1 MRVPN
6 LLVPSTEPATVDVP
20 AARRRRRVVTAIA
33 IVVGT
38 ALLAAT
44 LRVPHGSAWFTV
56 LAVLVAAT
64 WTVGSFVSGPIPFQP
79 DRDTTWRTFL
89 DPVVVGIAA
98 FGVFVIAYLVAR
110 HLPLVGPALDGVL
123 ATADAGPIA
132 VVLFV
137 ALVNGAGEELFFRG
151 ALHAAL
157 EPHHPAIATTVVY
170 VVVTAATGN
179 LALVIAAAVMG
190 ALFSLERLSTRGVL
204 APIVTHLT
212 WSTLMVLA
220 LPRRNGSPRLLRQS
234 RRLVPFVRGEGCLL
248 SLPAV
253 RPLSRAVT
261 ALVGSKSDRGLVSW
275 LMTRPSISARRWW
288 TSRDG
293 SDDPSSVSSGTIQTP
308 ISSWR

>member
-1 MRVPN
+1 MRVTD
-6 LLVPSTEPATVDVP
+6 LLVPSTEPATVDGP
-20 AARRRRRVVTAIA
+20 AAQRRRRVVTAIA

-44 LRVPHGSAWFTV
+44 LRVPRGSAWFTV
-56 LAVLVAAT
+56 LALLVAAT

-89 DPVVVGIAA
+89 GPVVVGIAA
-98 FGVFVIAYLVAR
+98 FGVFVLAYLVAR
-110 HLPLVGPALDGVL
+110 HVPLVGPALDGVL

-137 ALVNGAGEELFFRG
+137 ALVNGASEELFFRG

-179 LALVIAAAVMG
+179 IALVIAAAVMG

-220 LPRRNGSPRLLRQS
+220 LPR
-234 RRLVPFVRGEGCLL
+234 
-248 SLPAV
+248 
-253 RPLSRAVT
+253 
-261 ALVGSKSDRGLVSW
+261 
-275 LMTRPSISARRWW
+275 
-288 TSRDG
+288 
-293 SDDPSSVSSGTIQTP
+293 
-308 ISSWR
+308 

>member
-1 MRVPN
+1 VRVAN
-6 LLVPSTEPATVDVP
+6 LLVASTEPATVDVP
-20 AARRRRRVVTAIA
+20 AARCRRRVVTAIA

-79 DRDTTWRTFL
+79 DRDTPWRTLL

-190 ALFSLERLSTRGVL
+190 AVFSLERLSTRGVL

-220 LPRRNGSPRLLRQS
+220 LPR
-234 RRLVPFVRGEGCLL
+234 
-248 SLPAV
+248 
-253 RPLSRAVT
+253 
-261 ALVGSKSDRGLVSW
+261 
-275 LMTRPSISARRWW
+275 
-288 TSRDG
+288 
-293 SDDPSSVSSGTIQTP
+293 
-308 ISSWR
+308 